1 MRIVCCRF
9 RKTEGE
15 FVAAVT
21 RGGIDGT
28 AMNAEYIGKAA
39 YGAAAKEMAEVVVD
53 FLQAIEVEKQHR
65 ERPAGAIGALRLG
78 FKNIEKAA
86 VVGKAGEG
94 NPDCQ
99 TVN

>member
-1 MRIVCCRF
+1 MVILFCGF
-9 RKTEGE
+9 GKNEGE

-65 ERPAGAIGALRLG
+65 ERPAGAIGALRLV
-78 FKNIEKAA
+78 FQNIEQ
-86 VVGKAGEG
+86 GEG
-94 NPDCQ
+94 GGKGGERGAHCL
-99 TVN
+99 V